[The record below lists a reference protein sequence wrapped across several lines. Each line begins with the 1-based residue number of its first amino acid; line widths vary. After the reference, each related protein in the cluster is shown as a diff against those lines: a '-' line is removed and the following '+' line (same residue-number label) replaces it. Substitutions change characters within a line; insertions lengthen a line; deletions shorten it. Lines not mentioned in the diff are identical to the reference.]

1 MKQFI
6 AIISALFIMGLSF
19 LYPISANAAN
29 YVAGDGYHID
39 DFSTYTQN
47 EYGYYFYFSTTT
59 NKFSKAFFLNVPT
72 SNMDDLVVTQEG
84 QLYEFDLSDC
94 PDARTAWKLYDMS
107 AYAGSNL
114 SSIKYLYVNTVTGGI
129 NAYDVNMNEI
139 DLNALGRNVYS
150 SYTTNYTP
158 FKAFDYLTNQVTFQ
172 TNWEPANPLNLDFT
186 FNPALSGSVNR
197 TTTVS
202 GIDYTADKFS
212 MSVYNGGE
220 NARFAMFIVPSGD
233 DVSFSYGG
241 WDSTMEISSNPVFA
255 FVTDEWTST
264 GATLD
269 NLSMTNQTYSPSFL
283 HYIAS
288 GGYQSYEIAW
298 SSMNLSANTSY
309 DVVCYGCLGTGGAY
323 DGQSGM
329 ALNDTFEEVYR
340 STFTI
345 VNPAVFNPTNDITG
359 NYSWDNTQSNNDLF
373 KNVKAGYDNFGNF
386 YVNQAANSRLNINSS
401 LNTQK
406 AFGSYFNFLNSV
418 LSFFPPEFLTLILIG
433 ISALVVVGIIKAV
446 SH

>member
-1 MKQFI
+1 MKHII
-6 AIISALFIMGLSF
+6 AVITALFVMGISF

-29 YVAGDGYHID
+29 LQAGEGFHIE

-47 EYGYYFYFSTTT
+47 EYGTYFYFCMTI
-59 NKFSKAFFLNVPT
+59 NQFSKAMFLNVP
-72 SNMDDLVVTQEG
+72 SSDVANIQVAQEG
-84 QLYEFDLSDC
+84 QLYEFDLSNC
-94 PDARTAWKLYDMS
+94 PNASTTWKLKDIGNGYS
-107 AYAGSNL
+107 GANVKT
-114 SSIKYLYVNTVTGGI
+114 IKHLYVNTVTGAI
-129 NAYDVNMNEI
+129 NAYDDNMQEVSLW
-139 DLNALGRNVYS
+139 DLGRSIYYKENTYGPFR
-150 SYTTNYTP
+150 SY
-158 FKAFDYLTNQVTFQ
+158 DDLTNTCTFQ
-172 TNWEPANPLNLDFT
+172 TNWEPPNPLNLDFS
-186 FNPALSGSVNR
+186 FNPALSGQVNR
-197 TTTVS
+197 ITTVS

-220 NARFAMFIVPSGD
+220 DARFAMFIVPSGD

-241 WDSTMEISSNPVFA
+241 WDSTMEISSNPIFA
-255 FVTDEWTST
+255 FVTDEWTSHN
-264 GATLD
+264 ADLN
-269 NLSMTNQTYSPSFL
+269 NLSMVNETYSPSFL

-309 DVVCYGCLGTGGAY
+309 DVVCYGCLGSGGFY

-345 VNPAVFNPTNDITG
+345 VNPAVFNPQNDITG
-359 NYSWDNTQSNNDLF
+359 NYSWDNSQSNNDLF

-386 YVNQAANSRLNINSS
+386 YVNQAANAKLNINSS

-406 AFGSYFNFLNSV
+406 AFGNYFNFLNSV
-418 LSFFPPEFLTLILIG
+418 LSFFPPEILTLLLIG